1 MFLSAHLFN
10 SLRNKSL
17 ILSFYYD
24 LSYSIF
30 LRFAFEIFYR
40 FLTVGTNCNF
50 DENRPLNIKL
60 AIPLYNY
67 RQFNHPKNL

>member
-1 MFLSAHLFN
+1 MDLFALYILQIKMFLSAHLLN

-24 LSYSIF
+24 LLYSIF

-40 FLTVGTNCNF
+40 FLTVGTTVILMKIG
-50 DENRPLNIKL
+50 P
-60 AIPLYNY
+60 
-67 RQFNHPKNL
+67 